1 MGNFCL
7 AEELLV
13 SQKGLRCMNLVSSE
27 HISSRRGK
35 LGVERG
41 ASSLHFHGWT
51 EVTSLAE
58 HQVSMCQGTSVPG

>member
-51 EVTSLAE
+51 EVTSL
-58 HQVSMCQGTSVPG
+58 